1 METIE
6 TVLVASIG
14 MLLMIVAFV
23 VGRAIDPIFRAR
35 IMKKL
40 TKRKYGCLAL
50 CDIDRKAIDKVIV
63 DLSKDM
69 VYVKGFCWIIN
80 NGDIYRQDKP
90 EHGFKIKDEMLRYE
104 EGVPTIYVD
113 STSLR
118 PLKIEGAEVTTV
130 KPDNIAS
137 ILSAWLSNERAKLL
151 ASMGSMN
158 MIILLCLFASLGAAG
173 LSYMNMDNMK
183 AITVQ
188 VNQTH
193 NDLGL
198 IKTSLGI
205 VEVVNQTAARR

>member
-6 TVLVASIG
+6 TVLVTSVG

-113 STSLR
+113 SSSLR
-118 PLKIEGAEVTTV
+118 PLKIEGTEITPN

-137 ILSAWLSNERAKLL
+137 ILSAWEANAMAKIM
-151 ASMGSMN
+151 AAGGNMN
-158 MIILLCLFASLGAAG
+158 MLILICLFASLGAAG

-183 AITVQ
+183 AMTIQ
-188 VNQTH
+188 INQTH
-193 NDLGL
+193 TDLGL

-205 VEVVNQTAARR
+205 VEPVSPAPARR